1 VSAEAPTAEAL
12 TAKAP
17 TAEALTAKAPTMA
30 NVVRMGLVALP

>member
-1 VSAEAPTAEAL
+1 MSAEAPTAEAL

>member
-12 TAKAP
+12 IAKAP